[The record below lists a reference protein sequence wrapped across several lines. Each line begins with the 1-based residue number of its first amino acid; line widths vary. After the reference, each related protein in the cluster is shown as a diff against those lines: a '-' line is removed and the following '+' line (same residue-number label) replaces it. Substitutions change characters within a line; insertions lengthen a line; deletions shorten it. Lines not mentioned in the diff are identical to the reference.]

1 MAQHPSSLDW
11 RSDSRTSGVS
21 LLTAVLVLTLALS
34 AAPVGRSAAATPIN
48 SATLDF
54 VNVGKDLPVGRL
66 TGFGPPEPQTHGGSW
81 GGAPTPDF
89 YRVVW
94 FPGDQPLGVIELK
107 IPPHSVAQ
115 KLEID
120 YLNGISGCFG
130 SPLGDTFSVFAGNRP
145 DPAEWAFIGT
155 VVWDSSACTAG
166 EQERAVLLYLRPANN
181 QHLGVGGGSKGKD
194 VFVGLLSAAGV
205 ANQPWASFTP
215 FGQVGI
221 HSVKLIGKVTN
232 QGQ

>member
-1 MAQHPSSLDW
+1 M
-11 RSDSRTSGVS
+11 
-21 LLTAVLVLTLALS
+21 TAVFVLTLAFSTAPHGQS
-34 AAPVGRSAAATPIN
+34 ASTGTPVK
-48 SATLDF
+48 SATLDA
-54 VNVGKDLPVGRL
+54 VDVGKDSPVERL

-94 FPGDQPLGVIELK
+94 FPGDQPFAVVELK

-130 SPLGDTFSVFAGNRP
+130 SPAGDTFAVFAANRP
-145 DPAEWAFIGT
+145 DAAEWAFIGT

-166 EQERAVLLYLRPANN
+166 EQERAAVLYLRPANGH
-181 QHLGVGGGSKGKD
+181 HLGLGGGSKGKD
-194 VFVGLLSAAGV
+194 IFVRLLSAAGV